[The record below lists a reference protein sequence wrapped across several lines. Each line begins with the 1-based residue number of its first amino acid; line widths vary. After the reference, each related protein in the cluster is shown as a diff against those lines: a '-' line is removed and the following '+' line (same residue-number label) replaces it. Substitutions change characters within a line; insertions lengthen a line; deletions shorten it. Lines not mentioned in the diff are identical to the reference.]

1 MASTFPGPDHD
12 RVHALRIAVIAAAA
26 LGAAGGAG
34 AAAPSF
40 HLVFDGRHNAAL
52 LHDGTFTTSSA
63 WCLSGTATDVSVDDG
78 TLTATR
84 RFTCNGGGEFTA
96 LVRPLDAEHGGSGSW
111 QIVSGSGA
119 LVDLRGKG
127 TFSSTRLTGDPGNPA
142 SLTFRSTWDGLA
154 DLDAAAPTVAV
165 TSSSI
170 KKLRGLKTTYSVR
183 LVLSIKDSG
192 GGPVSYTLEVTAPGR
207 PASPLVYRQATT
219 PLETVTSSFRVKLP
233 ATTRRL
239 RVKIGATDPLG
250 NTSALAATI
259 RVP

>member
-1 MASTFPGPDHD
+1 MASTLPRPDHD
-12 RVHALRIAVIAAAA
+12 RVHALRIASISAAA
-26 LGAAGGAG
+26 LCAAGGAG
-34 AAAPSF
+34 AAASPTF
-40 HLVFDGRHNAAL
+40 HLVFDGRHDLSL
-52 LHDGTFTTSSA
+52 LHQGTFTTSSA
-63 WCLSGTATDVSVDDG
+63 LCPSGTAADVGIDDA

-84 RFTCNGGGEFTA
+84 RFTCSTGGAFTA

-154 DLDAAAPTVAV
+154 DLDAAGPTVAV
-165 TSSSI
+165 TSSSV
-170 KKLRGLKTTYSVR
+170 KKTRVNATYIVR
-183 LVLSIKDSG
+183 LVLSLEDSG
-192 GGPVSYTLEVTAPGR
+192 GGPVTYTFEVTAPSK
-207 PASPLVYRQATT
+207 PASPLVFKQATT
-219 PLETVTSSFRVKLP
+219 ALATVTSSFRVKLP

-250 NTSALAATI
+250 NTSSVAATV
-259 RVP
+259 RVR